1 MEDIT
6 ELIIDTIG
14 CSINMRKKYGFYS
27 KEEADE
33 LLSYYVK
40 AGREIVAIVKNYL

>member
-6 ELIIDTIG
+6 ELTINSIER
-14 CSINMRKKYGFYS
+14 SINLRKQYGFYS